1 MRVKVK
7 FFAAPREAIG
17 RGEIEQELPP
27 GSTVQELIRLL
38 AEEYP
43 VLRRYVS
50 FINVAVNRKY
60 VDLRTVLR
68 DGDEVACVPPVG
80 GG

>member
-7 FFAAPREAIG
+7 FFAAPREAMG
-17 RGEIEQELPP
+17 RGQIEKEMPP
-27 GSTVQELIRLL
+27 GSTVQELMDLL
-38 AEEYP
+38 TEEYP
-43 VLRRYVS
+43 VLRRYIS
-50 FINVAVNRKY
+50 SINVAVNRKY
-60 VDLRTVLR
+60 ANLQTGLH

>member
-17 RGEIEQELPP
+17 RGEIEQELQP
-27 GSTVQELIRLL
+27 GSTVQDLIHLL
-38 AEEYP
+38 TAEYP
-43 VLRRYVS
+43 ILRRYVPS
-50 FINVAVNRKY
+50 INVAVNRRY
-60 VDLRTVLR
+60 VDLQTELH

>member
-7 FFAAPREAIG
+7 FFAAPREAMG
-17 RGEIEQELPP
+17 RGEIEKEIPP
-27 GSTVQELIRLL
+27 GSTVQELMDLL
-38 AEEYP
+38 TEEYP
-43 VLRRYVS
+43 VLRRYIS

-60 VDLRTVLR
+60 VDLQTGLH